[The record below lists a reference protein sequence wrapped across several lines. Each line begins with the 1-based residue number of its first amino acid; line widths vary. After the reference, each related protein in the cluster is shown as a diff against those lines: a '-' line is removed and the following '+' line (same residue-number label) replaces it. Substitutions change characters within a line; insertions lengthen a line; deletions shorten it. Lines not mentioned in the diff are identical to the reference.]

1 MIRLP
6 LTSPRLVIIDHY
18 DAPQTQMVAV
28 IGRQI
33 APGLHEWR
41 YVAERSAGFPARGG
55 LNRGSIE
62 KAMPVAQFGVQLLL
76 EQRPDG
82 LWLDA
87 EVIHETHVLRSDH
100 TPREWADIATITH
113 PVRIHADLAP
123 GLLRMAARTA
133 ANDTQPTKERNV
145 A

>member
-1 MIRLP
+1 MMLLP
-6 LTSPRLVIIDHY
+6 ITSPRLVIIDHF

-33 APGLHEWR
+33 EPGTHEWR

-55 LNRGSIE
+55 LNCGSIA
-62 KAMPVAQFGVQLLL
+62 KAMPVAKFGVRLLL
-76 EQRPDG
+76 EERPDG

-87 EVIHETHVLRSDH
+87 KVIHETRVLRDNKS
-100 TPREWADIATITH
+100 PREWADIANITH

-123 GLLRMAARTA
+123 GLLRMATRTA
-133 ANDTQPTKERNV
+133 ANDTNPSKERKV